1 MKLNLYQKFLKI
13 KKIKHFMTKLKLTKN
28 GLIIISEEA
37 IAGYIEEQVSSA
49 RKLGDKGSLL
59 EELKRIERE
68 NPDLYEYIERRSGIK
83 ALVHR
88 NIHLIGGW
96 KDGAT
101 STYGIFRFQAIINGQ
116 PLFKITK
123 EAIDNSTLADLIEI
137 RSSTIEDFYMRE
149 TKKIHNSNP
158 VLMNHIMNYNY
169 KDGESI
175 HKGFGMASLEGAITM
190 HSIYESQARTN
201 LTQSN

>member
-1 MKLNLYQKFLKI
+1 MMRVNTL
-13 KKIKHFMTKLKLTKN
+13 
-28 GLIIISEEA
+28 A

-101 STYGIFRFQAIINGQ
+101 STG
-116 PLFKITK
+116 
-123 EAIDNSTLADLIEI
+123 
-137 RSSTIEDFYMRE
+137 RSFFS
-149 TKKIHNSNP
+149 
-158 VLMNHIMNYNY
+158 
-169 KDGESI
+169 
-175 HKGFGMASLEGAITM
+175 
-190 HSIYESQARTN
+190 
-201 LTQSN
+201 